1 MRVIHYKDGGI
12 RSVTFKLEHKGQIY
26 TVIRFYKLSTNTLY
40 AEDISDE
47 NGKEIKDQDLLDQI
61 QLAIKLYLQDEH

>member
-1 MRVIHYKDGGI
+1 MQVVEYKDGGI
-12 RSVTFKLEHKGQIY
+12 RSVTFKLEHKGKIY

-47 NGKEIKDQDLLDQI
+47 NGKEVKDQDLLDQI

>member
-1 MRVIHYKDGGI
+1 MQVISYKDGGI

-26 TVIRFYKLSTNTLY
+26 TVIRFYKLSSGSLY
-40 AEDISDE
+40 AEDISNED
-47 NGKEIKDQDLLDQI
+47 GKQIKDQDILDQI